1 MTLKIHGTP
10 TVIDLSQEH
19 GATIRIFA
27 SGADD
32 NGMPTGVSIQFETE
46 SRDFYVAV
54 TANSRA
60 KIDRII
66 NAMMKARMQA
76 FGV

>member
-1 MTLKIHGTP
+1 MALKVHGTP
-10 TVIDLSQEH
+10 TIIDLSQEH

-27 SGADD
+27 SGSDEA
-32 NGMPTGVSIQFETE
+32 PSGVTVQFTTE
-46 SRDFYVAV
+46 SRDFYVAF
-54 TANSRA
+54 TADSRE

-66 NAMMKARMQA
+66 NAMMRARKQA